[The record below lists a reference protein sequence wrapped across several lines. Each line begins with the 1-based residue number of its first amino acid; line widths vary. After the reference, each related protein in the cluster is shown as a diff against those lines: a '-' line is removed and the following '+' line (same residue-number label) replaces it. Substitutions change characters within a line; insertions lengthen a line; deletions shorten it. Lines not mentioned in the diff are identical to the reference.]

1 MDLGFFRRAEAL
13 LAGRAATHVDYGM
26 LVATLRVQQAAS
38 AAAQAQAI
46 GEAPPCPQDP
56 LAVLLSGGP
65 GWRQAAAA
73 LRGSFNPAQARES
86 FNAAQARGSFDA
98 AQARQGAVN

>member
-13 LAGRAATHVDYGM
+13 LAGRTATHVDYGM

-46 GEAPPCPQDP
+46 GEAPLCPEDP
-56 LAVLLSGGP
+56 LAELLSGGP
-65 GWRQAAAA
+65 AWREAAAA
-73 LRGSFNPAQARES
+73 LRGSFNPAHAAS
-86 FNAAQARGSFDA
+86 FNAAHARGSFDA
-98 AQARQGAVN
+98 AHGWQGAVN